1 MLKDL
6 VIAIN
11 LLLVCISGGF
21 KEAAAEVEL
30 MLFVDVVIPHYAS
43 NREVRL
49 DAFDVKAK
57 HSEKLLNVLCDFEP
71 LSPNFVAAIKR
82 THTEDRDNIP
92 WTDRRAL
99 ITVRG
104 EDQYGKPF
112 SVQKERIFYSGAS
125 EPVAHNID
133 TNGNPEN
140 MCVFTIDTPL

>member
-1 MLKDL
+1 MRKIL
-6 VIAIN
+6 VIAFNI
-11 LLLVCISGGF
+11 LLVCIGTSF
-21 KEAAAEVEL
+21 EKALAEEEL
-30 MLFVDVVIPHYAS
+30 ILFVDIVIPHYAS
-43 NREVRL
+43 NREISLNVL
-49 DAFDVKAK
+49 DAKAK
-57 HSEKLLNVLCDFEP
+57 HSEKLSSVSCDFEP

-82 THTEDRDNIP
+82 THVEDKDNVP
-92 WTDRRAL
+92 WAERRAL

-133 TNGNPEN
+133 TRGYPEN